1 MALTNM
7 AITKAKPKD
16 KPYKLHDSNGLYLQV
31 NPSGSK
37 IWKYDFRLQGKRGTY
52 TIGPF
57 PDHSLKEA
65 REELIKARKLVGNG
79 VNPTNAKKINQAKQ
93 SLNEKR
99 FSDYAKEWISKQ
111 NYADS
116 TLVDINARL
125 EKNIYPHLDSK
136 PVNEFTTLDLLDIM
150 KVISDRGARETAVR
164 LSGLIRK
171 VFNELLILRLID
183 TNPAQGLSELLP
195 KPDHRSKGNFSH
207 ITDEAEFQSLI
218 QQIHSPA
225 ISMRQDKIVTYAL
238 KLMPLLFLRPKNIR
252 FMKWSQI
259 SFSQKLLTIPASE
272 MKSGKELKVPL
283 ANQATKLLKEIKQHT
298 DKYEYVFVTRYGRPN
313 PMSENTTTAAIK
325 RLINP
330 KTGEPFGTG
339 FMTSHGFRHTASTML
354 NEKGYEQD
362 AIELQLA
369 HISKDRIRATYNKA
383 ELMPQRTKMMQEW
396 ADYVYSL
403 LEK

>member
-1 MALTNM
+1 MALTNV
-7 AITKAKPKD
+7 AVSKAKPKE
-16 KPYKLHDSNGLYLQV
+16 KIWKLPDAHGLYLQI

-37 IWKYDFRLQGKRGTY
+37 VWKYDYRLLGKRGTY
-52 TIGPF
+52 TIGPY
-57 PDHSLKEA
+57 PEYSIKEA
-65 REELIKARKLVGNG
+65 REEHRKARKLVSNG
-79 VNPTNAKKINQAKQ
+79 ENPTKAKKVNQAKQ

-99 FSDYAKEWISKQ
+99 FSDYAKEWIEKQ
-111 NYADS
+111 NYAEP
-116 TLVDINARL
+116 TLADINARL

-136 PVNEFTTLDLLDIM
+136 PVNEFTTLDLLDIL
-150 KVISDRGARETAVR
+150 KIISDRGARETAVR

-171 VFNELLILRLID
+171 IFNELLILRLID

-218 QQIHSPA
+218 QQIHSPS
-225 ISMRQDKIVTYAL
+225 ISKRQDKIVTYAL

-259 SFSQKLLTIPASE
+259 NFSQKLLTIPASE

-283 ANQATKLLKEIKQHT
+283 ANQAIKLLKEIKPHT
-298 DKYEYVFVTRYGRPN
+298 GKYEHVFVTRYGRPN

-330 KTGEPFGTG
+330 KTGKPFGTG

-354 NEKGYEQD
+354 NEKGYSPD
-362 AIELQLA
+362 AIELQMA
-369 HISKDRIRATYNKA
+369 HINKDRVRFTYNKA
-383 ELMPQRTKMMQEW
+383 ELMPERTKMMQEW
-396 ADYVYSL
+396 ADYVYGL
-403 LEK
+403 IGR